1 MQDHPCE
8 ADNSGYIGCQRNS
21 EVIMPKLIRLYI
33 TQAAIGFGLAGVFVA
48 MLLWFNI
55 ANLWHLVTHSDMGFL
70 AVLVLWVSNG
80 VVFGGVQFAISVM
93 RMKDDDDDEPR
104 GGPRRP
110 IRVDTSRMIPV
121 RVAAKS
127 RDSQRR

>member
-1 MQDHPCE
+1 
-8 ADNSGYIGCQRNS
+8 
-21 EVIMPKLIRLYI
+21 MPKLIRLYI
-33 TQAAIGFGLAGVFVA
+33 TQAAIGFALAGVVVA

-80 VVFGGVQFAISVM
+80 VVFGGVQFAISIM

-110 IRVDTSRMIPV
+110 VRVDTTQMIPV
-121 RVAAKS
+121 RVAAKAG
-127 RDSQRR
+127 RGPRR